1 MPHHFENPDELTFD
15 LSPEA
20 VWDAIATGPGLSSW
34 FMGATEVDVDAGL
47 VRTEMGGWVGE
58 SQIVA
63 VEPGKRFAF
72 RGMDG
77 PDGRFFAMEFLLEA
91 RSGGSTVLR
100 VVSSGYLPGDD
111 WEDEYEAMV
120 SGGRMYLH
128 TLDEY
133 LTHFAGRPGIA
144 VTPSA
149 APGGDLDASWARAR
163 ADLGLDGDLVV
174 GQRVTLTP
182 TGLAPVEGV
191 VDHVAD
197 DVIGVRSDDALY
209 RFFRGFFAPCVGHH
223 LFGTSDE
230 AAATAAWQGWLATV
244 TA

>member
-1 MPHHFENPDELTFD
+1 MSHRYENPEELTFD

-34 FMGATEVDVDAGL
+34 FMGATEVDPDAGL
-47 VRTEMGGWVGE
+47 VRTQMGGWVGE

-63 VEPGKRFAF
+63 LEPGKRFAF
-72 RGMDG
+72 RGTES

-120 SGGRMYLH
+120 SGGRMYLG
-128 TLDEY
+128 TLVEY
-133 LTHFAGRPGIA
+133 LTHFTGRPGVA

-149 APGGDLDASWARAR
+149 APGNLDESWDKAR
-163 ADLGLDGDLVV
+163 ADLGLDGDVVV
-174 GQRVTLTP
+174 GQAVTLTP
-182 TGLAPVEGV
+182 TGLDPIDGV
-191 VDHVAD
+191 VDHVGT

-209 RFFRGFFAPCVGHH
+209 RFFRGYYAPCVGHH
-223 LFGTSDE
+223 LFGTTDE
-230 AAATAAWQGWLATV
+230 TTATAAWQGWLATV